1 MAHWVVPP
9 LPPNRTGGF
18 PASGSPVGEYLHE
31 AFQNLS
37 FCRTGGCA
45 VGDLKQGDQ
54 PLGSEPGV
62 GVTVVIASVATSLAL
77 VSFSQ
82 DAAQAHSHPG
92 VQFRAHASCPSL
104 EVAAPAPYHPIYID
118 DDLLQGSPVTALGS
132 LSDSFFEL
140 LLTLLTRPF
149 VPALKMPAEE
159 LEAFSGARIHDPR
172 FLRVQPQSG
181 FFPSSIALGPGPL
194 GPRLGCDIAG

>member
-1 MAHWVVPP
+1 M
-9 LPPNRTGGF
+9 
-18 PASGSPVGEYLHE
+18 
-31 AFQNLS
+31 
-37 FCRTGGCA
+37 
-45 VGDLKQGDQ
+45 GDLKQGDQ
-54 PLGSEPGV
+54 PLGSEPGS

-149 VPALKMPAEE
+149 ARRFRQSDGRGRPSHIVARASPPAERPRSGQGGSTIVDPPTGA
-159 LEAFSGARIHDPR
+159 EAEAPAYYQGVPPDFAEASSGR
-172 FLRVQPQSG
+172 
-181 FFPSSIALGPGPL
+181 PG
-194 GPRLGCDIAG
+194 RYV

>member
-1 MAHWVVPP
+1 VAEEAVVV
-9 LPPNRTGGF
+9 R
-18 PASGSPVGEYLHE
+18 
-31 AFQNLS
+31 
-37 FCRTGGCA
+37 
-45 VGDLKQGDQ
+45 VGDGDLF
-54 PLGSEPGV
+54 LGLPVAHHEPVRDDAG
-62 GVTVVIASVATSLAL
+62 ARLQLAL
-77 VSFSQ
+77 Q

-181 FFPSSIALGPGPL
+181 FFHPASHLGQGLL
-194 GPRLGCDIAG
+194 GLGLAAT